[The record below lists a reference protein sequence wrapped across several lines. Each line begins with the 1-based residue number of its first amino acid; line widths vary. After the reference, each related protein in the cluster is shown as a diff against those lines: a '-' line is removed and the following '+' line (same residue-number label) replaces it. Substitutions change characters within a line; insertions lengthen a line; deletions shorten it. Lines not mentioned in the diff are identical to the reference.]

1 MTKIQIISLLLTTC
15 ALPAATQ
22 ESTYYFTQL
31 SQLEIVEGELPSLKQ
46 PHKQVRSFNN
56 QKQRNL
62 GNNLF
67 PYIIGNN
74 HEIYYLTMEGNSRL
88 LTRGTLAQSLL
99 NLRIATKT
107 DPGKTPS
114 GILYLPREDWSGM
127 ETVKFRIPAA
137 PINQVKAKADYLKS
151 KIAHF
156 IRLRNLNVTGTAWY
170 RHQIQEAEAL
180 LKKIPEDNRG
190 STTLNRNLSS
200 RNNRN
205 NLESTYSLFSGG
217 RAVSENLQIDRQL
230 RISNKKE
237 EEPEDTDIQGI
248 QGITIAEIDWNSRID
263 PNKAFQPDNLAK
275 AIPHD
280 QHALFFSS
288 FQALLDLIDQSMD
301 QGTPILR
308 LLEDRPEDALTQDRY
323 QQQLCLPLDNLARIL
338 GSKLIRSVA
347 VTGSDPYLRTGSDLT
362 ILFEAQDADALTAA
376 LQLRRQ
382 QILLTTKPAPK
393 TSTGKILGVSYESL
407 INEDR
412 SISSFLASHN
422 NTLIV
427 TNSHVQLEQIL
438 KTLKGKNQSIASL
451 LEYKWFRQRYE
462 KGNNEETMFFLL
474 TDATIRRWCGPRW
487 RIGASRRTQAAA
499 ILSELQARKIANQ
512 SKKNDTPSFLGLINH
527 KGNKICSSTFGN
539 LAFLTPIAELKIN
552 KITQSEKQ
560 AYISF
565 RDRYQKRWRN
575 FFDPIGGTITVKSGK
590 LALDISIL
598 PLIEGSE
605 YNDLREIVGDQQF
618 ISNAATPRRE
628 SLLHAIFAIDM
639 KTRTMRQAG
648 GFLSKTTPSLG
659 TNALGWIGK
668 WVSFQ
673 LEDSP
678 FWDEVA
684 RKAMEGEDIDDF
696 MEENFHRIP
705 VIAKIDVRNP
715 FKMTAFLAAFR
726 AFLNQTSPGMLAWE
740 NQTHKDQT
748 FVRISLSEKAKKE
761 MKKSPFRDFA
771 LHYRVE
777 PTRLTFAL
785 SEKLIKKTIEGKI
798 DNNKESQSGKNNT
811 SPEGSQPKWSGK
823 SMGMR
828 LSAKAIPH
836 IQNLSQE
843 NIQTTLQWRSWNNL
857 HILNE
862 WRRHHGIENA
872 LKFHQRN
879 WNTLLVCPGG
889 GNYQWNEEFKTYESS
904 IFGHPARPRNPD
916 TLKTSPFSGLNEI
929 SFGLTFEEDG
939 MRAKTEILSKPTGK
953 QAPHSKF

>member
-1 MTKIQIISLLLTTC
+1 MTNVQIKIISFFLTVC
-15 ALPAATQ
+15 AISAATQ
-22 ESTYYFTQL
+22 KSTYYFAQL
-31 SQLEIVEGELPSLKQ
+31 SQLEIIEGKLPSVKQ
-46 PHKQVRSFNN
+46 PQKRVSSFNN
-56 QKQRNL
+56 QKERNL

-67 PYIIGNN
+67 PYAIGDNK
-74 HEIYYLTMEGNSRL
+74 EIYYLTMEGNARL
-88 LTRGTLAQSLL
+88 RPQTSLTQSLL
-99 NLRIATKT
+99 NLRIATKI
-107 DPGKTPS
+107 DQGRIPA
-114 GILYLPREDWSGM
+114 GILYIPREDWSGM
-127 ETVKFRIPAA
+127 DAVRFRIPAV
-137 PINQVKAKADYLKS
+137 PINQVTAKADYLKS

-156 IRLRNLNVTGTAWY
+156 MRLRNLNASGTAWY
-170 RHQIQEAEAL
+170 RHQIKEAESL

-190 STTLNRNLSS
+190 PTTLNNNISS

-230 RISNKKE
+230 RIINKKE
-237 EEPEDTDIQGI
+237 EEQEDINIQGI
-248 QGITIAEIDWNSRID
+248 QGITVAEIDWESRID
-263 PNKAFQPDNLAK
+263 SDKAFRPDNLAK
-275 AIPHD
+275 VIPHD
-280 QHALFFSS
+280 QHALFFPS
-288 FQALLDLIDQSMD
+288 FQTLLDLIDQSMD

-338 GSKLIRSVA
+338 GSKLIKSVA

-382 QILLTTKPAPK
+382 QILLTTKPVPK
-393 TSTGKILGVSYESL
+393 TSTGKILGISYESL

-412 SISSFLASHN
+412 SISSYLARHD

-427 TNSHVQLEQIL
+427 TNSHIQLQQIL
-438 KTLKGKNQSIASL
+438 ETLKGNNQSIANL

-462 KGNNEETMFFLL
+462 KGNDEETMFFLL

-499 ILSELQARKIANQ
+499 ILSELQARKIANK
-512 SKKNDTPSFLGLINH
+512 SKNSDTPSFLGAVNQ
-527 KGNKICSSTFGN
+527 KGNKIRSSTFGN
-539 LAFLTPIAELKIN
+539 LAFLTPIAELEIN
-552 KITQSEKQ
+552 KVTQSEQQ
-560 AYISF
+560 AYIRF

-590 LALDISIL
+590 LALDVSIL

-605 YNDLREIVGDQQF
+605 YNDLREIVGAQQF
-618 ISNAATPRRE
+618 SNHAANPRRE
-628 SLLHAIFAIDM
+628 SLLHAVFAIDM

-648 GFLSKTTPSLG
+648 GFLSKTTPTLG

-668 WVSFQ
+668 WVSIQ

-678 FWDEVA
+678 FLEEVA
-684 RKAMEGEDIDDF
+684 QSASKGEDIDDF
-696 MEENFHRIP
+696 MENNFHRIP

-748 FVRISLSEKAKKE
+748 YVQISLSEKAKKE
-761 MKKSPFRDFA
+761 MKKNPFRDFA

-785 SEKLIKKTIEGKI
+785 REDLIQKTIEDGMDHEKEP
-798 DNNKESQSGKNNT
+798 DSNNGNS
-811 SPEGSQPKWSGK
+811 SPTGSQPKWSGK

-828 LSAKAIPH
+828 LSAKGIPH
-836 IQNLSQE
+836 IQNLFQE
-843 NIQTTLQWRSWNNL
+843 NIKSSLQWRSWNNL

-862 WRRHHGIENA
+862 WHRHQGIEDA
-872 LKFHQRN
+872 LGFHQEN
-879 WNTLLVCPGG
+879 WHTRLTCPGG
-889 GNYQWNEEFKTYESS
+889 GNYKWNEEFQTYESS
-904 IFGHPARPRNPD
+904 VFGHPARPRNPD
-916 TLKTSPFSGLNEI
+916 TLETSPIARLKEI

-939 MRAKTEILSKPTGK
+939 MRAKTEILRKPLAK
-953 QAPHSKF
+953 